1 MADTTQQPIGEVTGL
16 WRYPVKSMRGEEL
29 DAAEVTERGFAGDR
43 RYALIDTQTVK
54 IVSAK
59 NPQKWARLFEFQ
71 AVYASTMGE
80 AEGTP
85 VVSITFPD
93 GTVMGSDERQ
103 IHEAL
108 SRTLGRDVVL
118 ATSAPDDARVE
129 YIDVLAPS
137 ERIIN
142 FRTPNGTF
150 FDYGAIHLLTTASLA
165 HLNELYPQG
174 SFDVRRFRP
183 NIIIRPSTSEK
194 GFIENDWV
202 GKTLTIGER
211 VQLRVVRACPRCV
224 MTTLPQPGLPADAG
238 ILRTAAQHNEANV
251 GVYATVLTGGT
262 IRQGDPVRLTA
273 DKE

>member
-1 MADTTQQPIGEVTGL
+1 MADATQQPIGAVTGL

-29 DAAEVTERGFAGDR
+29 DAAEVTDRGFAGDR

-71 AVYASTMGE
+71 AVYASTMSD
-80 AEGTP
+80 AEGAP

-108 SRTLGRDVVL
+108 SRSLGRDVVL

-165 HLNELYPQG
+165 RLNELYPQG
-174 SFDVRRFRP
+174 SFDARRFRP

-211 VQLRVVRACPRCV
+211 VQLKVVRACPRCV